1 MKTGDLSKFCR
12 WGFGAKKAGDLGIS
26 YPPPHADLCFVGQI
40 FATPHS
46 PRVFIGLNAQET
58 MALFH
63 KPTQEKVF

>member
-1 MKTGDLSKFCR
+1 M
-12 WGFGAKKAGDLGIS
+12 
-26 YPPPHADLCFVGQI
+26 PPMWDQYHVRVADLYFIGQI

-46 PRVFIGLNAQET
+46 PRIFIGLNAQET

>member
-1 MKTGDLSKFCR
+1 MIKITFLIR
-12 WGFGAKKAGDLGIS
+12 AS
-26 YPPPHADLCFVGQI
+26 YQRFSLFFRLVLTWHRDADLCFVGQI